1 MSTPLWYRLPLSW
14 RRQFVRTSTCLL
26 LVEVKS
32 EIILGWTCF
41 LLRKESGSKEVEK
54 SLTPTLSSREVSTE
68 SSQIFSC
75 GWPSFF
81 IHCNVVRS
89 VNLIFKR
96 NPRKLSS
103 LVGISCV
110 SLVVL
115 FQTSLLVCNRWS
127 STSNLSVSPGASLRG
142 RKCMF
147 TAGVLYFH
155 VLI

>member
-1 MSTPLWYRLPLSW
+1 MMSTPLWYRLPLSW

-41 LLRKESGSKEVEK
+41 LLRKKSCKKIYRSKEVEK

-68 SSQIFSC
+68 SSQIFLC

-81 IHCNVVRS
+81 IHCNVVWS

-115 FQTSLLVCNRWS
+115 FSDFPSRL
-127 STSNLSVSPGASLRG
+127 
-142 RKCMF
+142 
-147 TAGVLYFH
+147 
-155 VLI
+155 